1 MACSNCNQS
10 APNTKC
16 GCKDQPI
23 VAGFNPTPNASCP
36 DPTPCFE
43 TVNAQCVN
51 YTGPDTDLVNTNT
64 NLQDA
69 IEILGNANITIPN
82 LKVGAMYG
90 SVYASLDFYNETAWL
105 NHNPRIF
112 LFRTKNAK
120 RKYNGSPT
128 NFKGRPS
135 QFVHPTHLTSAGS
148 KWFNGSAKYDDNYGG
163 APILRHTEFSIPNII
178 PYSRFKLEDIGLDR
192 YEWVTYA
199 EQSCEVV
206 NIQYNTNYGGTS
218 GTLYQLGTINS
229 RPYYEFVPN
238 GTSETFRIY
247 YSIDTNSWIL
257 QSTSE
262 SYPNY
267 SASLSTQRFCP
278 ATNMEQWQMYNNTGT
293 GIIFYSFNLYPAGT
307 TITKRQSLASDIDQ
321 YAGRDVISGNGN
333 ISSNTGIFFNMN
345 LKNGQVGD
353 YSFANQKI
361 HFKLAIVIDNPNPT
375 PESPYLI
382 GPMSDAF
389 VLRFMKSG
397 EYGTFC
403 KFTNDY
409 ISKIVT

>member
-16 GCKDQPI
+16 GCQDQP
-23 VAGFNPTPNASCP
+23 VTAAFNPTPNASCP

-69 IEILGNANITIPN
+69 IEILGNANIVIPK
-82 LKVGAMYG
+82 LKVGAVFG
-90 SVYASLDFYNETAWL
+90 NVYAALDFYNETGWL

-112 LFRTKNAK
+112 LFRTKGAK
-120 RKYNGSPT
+120 KSSKNP

-148 KWFNGSAKYDDNYGG
+148 KWFNGSANYNINYGG
-163 APILRHTEFSIPNII
+163 APILRHTEFSIPNVI
-178 PYSRFKLEDIGLDR
+178 PYNRFNLEDIGFNR

-199 EQSCEVV
+199 EPSCDSIRV
-206 NIQYNTNYGGTS
+206 NYNTNYGS
-218 GTLYQLGTINS
+218 NSIVLYSLGTINS
-229 RPYYEFVPN
+229 RPYYEFSVSGSGN
-238 GTSETFRIY
+238 TFRIY
-247 YSIDTNSWIL
+247 FSLDINSWIV

-262 SYPNY
+262 SFPYMSVY
-267 SASLSTQRFCP
+267 LSTQRFCP
-278 ATNMEQWQMYNNTGT
+278 LTNTALWTINNNTTT
-293 GIIFYSFNLYPAGT
+293 GVIFTGFDVTSTYSNV
-307 TITKRQSLASDIDQ
+307 IKRQSVASDFSE
-321 YAGRDVISGNGN
+321 YAGFGCISQNGS
-333 ISSNTGIFFNMN
+333 ISKNTGIYFNMN
-345 LKNGQVGD
+345 LRNGGYGSAD
-353 YSFANQKI
+353 FSNQKI
-361 HFKLAIVIDNPNPT
+361 HFKLAIVIDNPNAT

-389 VLRFMKSG
+389 VLRFAKG
-397 EYGTFC
+397 NNLGTFC

-409 ISKIVT
+409 INNILV